1 MPKRLGLKRLGH
13 LFDVLA
19 EAFQQA
25 ATAILVAILALN
37 AANILYRLTMG
48 TDIGPVLPWTMLL
61 FVWMVFVGFFPL
73 CHMGNDV
80 AVEFLTNRMGPAG
93 RKVIAV
99 ATDVLTF
106 LLTGFLL
113 LQVQRVIASQV
124 GELPMVGLERYWLS
138 VPLFIS
144 CGALMVDS
152 VVQAALRLTGRKA
165 ERQA

>member
-1 MPKRLGLKRLGH
+1 MLKRLGH
-13 LFDVLA
+13 VFDGLA
-19 EAFQQA
+19 EVFQQA
-25 ATAILVAILALN
+25 ATAILIVILALN

-93 RKVIAV
+93 EKIIAL
-99 ATDVLTF
+99 ASDVLTF
-106 LLTGFLL
+106 LLAGFLL
-113 LQVQRVIASQV
+113 LQMPKVIASQV
-124 GELPMVGLERYWLS
+124 GDLPMVGLQRYWLS

-144 CGALMVDS
+144 CAALMVAS
-152 VVQAALRLTGRKA
+152 ILQAALRLTGEKTEHTR
-165 ERQA
+165 

>member
-1 MPKRLGLKRLGH
+1 MLKRLGH

-19 EAFQQA
+19 ERFQQA
-25 ATAILVAILALN
+25 ATVILIVILALN

-73 CHMGNDV
+73 CHMGSDV

-93 RKVIAV
+93 QKVIALS
-99 ATDVLTF
+99 TDLLTF

-113 LQVQRVIASQV
+113 FQAPRVIASQV
-124 GELPMVGLERYWLS
+124 GALPMVGLERYWLS

-144 CGALMVDS
+144 CAALMLDS
-152 VVQAALRLTGRKA
+152 IIQLATRLAGQEAEQQA
-165 ERQA
+165 